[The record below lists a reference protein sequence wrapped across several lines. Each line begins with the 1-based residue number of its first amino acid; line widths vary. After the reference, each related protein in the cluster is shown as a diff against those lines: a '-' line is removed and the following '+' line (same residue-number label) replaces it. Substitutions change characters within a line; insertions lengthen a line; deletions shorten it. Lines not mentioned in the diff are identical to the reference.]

1 MEPVKVTAIATI
13 VIGFSTFLGVMFG
26 GIYYL
31 YLILQVNLIGAI
43 LGGIVYIDINLLFLY
58 ILKKRDIFK

>member
-1 MEPVKVTAIATI
+1 MTAIATI